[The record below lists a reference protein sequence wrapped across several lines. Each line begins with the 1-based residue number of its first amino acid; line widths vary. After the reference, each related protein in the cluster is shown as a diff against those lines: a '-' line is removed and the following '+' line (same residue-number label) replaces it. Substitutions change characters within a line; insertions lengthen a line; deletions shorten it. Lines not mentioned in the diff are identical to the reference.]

1 MIQLH
6 LSHTLD
12 ECETNF

>member
-6 LSHTLD
+6 L
-12 ECETNF
+12 

>member
-6 LSHTLD
+6 SANHFLS
-12 ECETNF
+12 